1 MQSGYVA
8 MKRKV
13 PRYLFL
19 TWDFGYIRMGNK
31 GWAKMD
37 IYSMLRTMKEKGASD
52 LHIVPGTSPTL
63 RIDGILVPLEE
74 RKLTAEESK
83 PLIYSL
89 MDDEK
94 IREFEQN
101 KELDFSWG
109 LRGSESSPQTPD
121 PGRFR
126 VNAHFQRGS
135 VAAAIR
141 TIPDRI
147 SSLVELNLPSLLEKL
162 ALKEKGLILV
172 TGPSGC
178 GKTTTLAALVEIIN
192 EQRAAHIIVIEDPVE
207 YMHSHKKGIVEQREV
222 GEDTLSFASS
232 LKYCL
237 RQDPDV
243 ISIGEMRDLETIATA
258 ITAAETG
265 HLILATLHTPDAPL
279 AIDRIIDVFPP
290 HQQYQIRMQ
299 LSTTLLAVIA
309 QILLPRKDGAGRV
322 PAVELLIANPAVSNL
337 IRSKKTHQLY
347 AVMQT
352 GGRSGMRTMDQALKE
367 LVQKGLVSFETAL
380 SRARDPHYFRKSL
393 G

>member
-1 MQSGYVA
+1 
-8 MKRKV
+8 
-13 PRYLFL
+13 
-19 TWDFGYIRMGNK
+19 
-31 GWAKMD
+31 MD
-37 IYSMLRTMKEKGASD
+37 IYSMLRAMKEKEASD
-52 LHIVPGTSPTL
+52 LHIVPGASATL
-63 RIDGILVPLEE
+63 RIDGILVSLEE

-83 PLIYSL
+83 SLIYSL

-101 KELDFSWG
+101 KELDFSWSMDES
-109 LRGSESSPQTPD
+109 RSSSETSV

-126 VNAHFQRGS
+126 ANVHFQRGS
-135 VAAAIR
+135 IAAAIR
-141 TIPDRI
+141 NIPGQI
-147 SSLVELNLPSLLEKL
+147 PSLIDLNLPPILEKL
-162 ALKEKGLILV
+162 ALREKGLILV
-172 TGPSGC
+172 TGPTGC

-192 EQRAAHIIVIEDPVE
+192 SQRAAHIIIIEDPVE
-207 YMHSHKKGIVEQREV
+207 YLHSHKKGIVEQREV
-222 GEDTLSFASS
+222 GTDTLSFARS

-265 HLILATLHTPDAPL
+265 HLVITTLHTPDAPL
-279 AIDRIIDVFPP
+279 AIDRIVDVFPP

-299 LSTTLLAVIA
+299 LSTTLQAVIA
-309 QILLPRKDGAGRV
+309 QILLPRKDGTGRV

-337 IRSKKTHQLY
+337 IRSKKVHQLY
-347 AVMQT
+347 TVMQT
-352 GGRSGMRTMDQALKE
+352 GSESGMRTMDRALKE

-380 SRARDPHYFRKSL
+380 SRTRNPDSFRDSL

>member
-1 MQSGYVA
+1 
-8 MKRKV
+8 
-13 PRYLFL
+13 
-19 TWDFGYIRMGNK
+19 
-31 GWAKMD
+31 MD
-37 IYSMLRTMKEKGASD
+37 IYSMLRTMKEQGASD
-52 LHIVPGTSPTL
+52 LHIVPGASAVL
-63 RIDGILVPLEE
+63 RIDGILVPLEK

-83 PLIYSL
+83 SLIYSL

-101 KELDFSWG
+101 KELDFSWSMDES
-109 LRGSESSPQTPD
+109 RSSSETSV

-126 VNAHFQRGS
+126 ANVHFQRGS
-135 VAAAIR
+135 IAAAIR
-141 TIPDRI
+141 NIPGQI
-147 SSLVELNLPSLLEKL
+147 PSLIDLNLPPILEKL
-162 ALKEKGLILV
+162 ALREKGLILV
-172 TGPSGC
+172 TGPTGC

-192 EQRAAHIIVIEDPVE
+192 SQRAAHIIIIEDPVE
-207 YMHSHKKGIVEQREV
+207 YLHSHKKGIVEQREV
-222 GEDTLSFASS
+222 GTDTLSFARS

-265 HLILATLHTPDAPL
+265 HLVITTLHTPDAPL
-279 AIDRIIDVFPP
+279 AIDRIVDVFPP

-299 LSTTLLAVIA
+299 LSTTLQAVIA
-309 QILLPRKDGAGRV
+309 QILLPRKDGTGRV

-337 IRSKKTHQLY
+337 IRSKKVHQLY
-347 AVMQT
+347 TVMQT
-352 GGRSGMRTMDQALKE
+352 GSESGMRTMDRALKE

-380 SRARDPHYFRKSL
+380 SRTRNPDSFRDSL